1 MAGVNKVRVG
11 HDDIYEAVAVI
22 EGGQL
27 VIPAAGAT
35 NAGVQGINVA
45 GAAAQNVLGVAGRRA
60 APVASQG
67 LTGTTDGD
75 YPVTYPNTINELT
88 VVYKRCVVEV
98 TYAAVA
104 AGFGVKL
111 KAAANGTVTPLVV
124 GTDADC
130 LAVGECRVIG
140 GMGAGGGKGLAYIY

>member
-11 HDDIYEAVAVI
+11 HDDIYEATAVI

-27 VIPAAGAT
+27 VVPAAGAT
-35 NAGVQGINVA
+35 NAGVQGIAVA
-45 GAAAQNVLGVAGRRA
+45 GAAAANVLGVAGRRA
-60 APVASQG
+60 EPVASQG
-67 LTGTTDGD
+67 LTGTDADG
-75 YPVTYPNTINELT
+75 YPFVYPNPVSELT

-124 GTDADC
+124 GTDADS
-130 LAVGECRVIG
+130 LAVGECRVVG